1 MCTASARKQQV
12 SPCLANLNEASNAL
26 THLSSAVESIISPC
40 SSLELSLRQLGEKTE
55 DMPAS
60 CRLRL
65 DEVECDLSCW
75 KEVRDTFRLQSR
87 RYWDVGVGKL
97 SEEARKQL
105 DLNEKIE
112 SELVIVFLRHCVSR
126 LNAVNET
133 TLRWKET
140 KTFQC
145 LESNIKEIVNEIEGY
160 RASGMKSWYN
170 PFYEFA
176 NNFFENLC
184 TVTQV
189 IETDVDTSEDE
200 VQVQS
205 DIEEKT
211 ESLVSLL
218 ARIRKLIVTLN
229 SATSE
234 VLTCWDVIRSENE
247 RESNLDDFEGDLF
260 LTTFR
265 SFLDK
270 LVSSGSLPCV
280 ESTIT

>member
-1 MCTASARKQQV
+1 MRRCTARVQV
-12 SPCLANLNEASNAL
+12 SCCLVNLNKASDVLA
-26 THLSSAVESIISPC
+26 HLSSEVENIITPC
-40 SSLELSLRQLGEKTE
+40 SSLELSLRQLGETTG
-55 DMPAS
+55 DMTAS

-65 DEVECDLSCW
+65 DEVECGLSCW

-145 LESNIKEIVNEIEGY
+145 LESNIKEIVNETEGY
-160 RASGMKSWYN
+160 RASGMQSWYSSV
-170 PFYEFA
+170 YEFA
-176 NNFFENLC
+176 INLPDTLC
-184 TVTQV
+184 TVTQM

-200 VQVQS
+200 VQVRS
-205 DIEEKT
+205 DIEE
-211 ESLVSLL
+211 
-218 ARIRKLIVTLN
+218 
-229 SATSE
+229 
-234 VLTCWDVIRSENE
+234 D
-247 RESNLDDFEGDLF
+247 
-260 LTTFR
+260 
-265 SFLDK
+265 
-270 LVSSGSLPCV
+270 
-280 ESTIT
+280 